1 MHFIPIK
8 TRIFNP
14 PQDNLF
20 SVLDESLTDVQEG
33 DVIVVTSKV
42 VSIHEGRCVPIEGTD
57 KRALV
62 KREADYIINEPDWAY
77 PLTITHH
84 TLLSA
89 AGIDES
95 NSAGYYTLL
104 PEKPF
109 DSAKVIHQYLTERF
123 SLKNIGV
130 IITDSHSL
138 PFRYGAMSVSIG
150 YWGFVPVESHVGKSD
165 LFGRVMQFSSTNIVD
180 SISAACALVTG
191 ECDESTP
198 IVIARDVPTVTFTDT
213 DVREK
218 LIIPPDQ
225 DIYKSLFK
233 DFKKPEQY

>member
-1 MHFIPIK
+1 MHYIPIK
-8 TRIFNP
+8 TRTFIP

-20 SVLDESLTDVQEG
+20 TVLDESLTDVQEG

-42 VSIHEGRCVPIEGTD
+42 VSIHEGRCVPMEGTD
-57 KRALV
+57 KSELV
-62 KREADYIINEPDWAY
+62 RREAEYIFNPEDRVH

-84 TLLSA
+84 ALISA

-95 NSAGYYTLL
+95 NSSGYYTLL

-109 DSAKVIHQYLTERF
+109 ESAQEIYQYLRKRF
-123 SLKNIGV
+123 NREHLGV

-138 PFRYGAMSVSIG
+138 LFRYGAMSVSIG
-150 YWGFVPVESHVGKSD
+150 YWGFVPVESHVGRAD
-165 LFGRVMQFSSTNIVD
+165 LFGRLMKFSSTNIVD
-180 SISAACALVTG
+180 SISAGCALVTG
-191 ECDESTP
+191 ECDESQP
-198 IVIARDVPTVTFTDT
+198 VVIVRNVPNVVFTDV

-218 LIIPPDQ
+218 LLIPFEE

-233 DFKKPEQY
+233 DFKKLK

>member
-1 MHFIPIK
+1 MHYIPIK
-8 TRIFNP
+8 TRTFIP

-20 SVLDESLTDVQEG
+20 AVLDESLTDVQES

-42 VSIHEGRCVPIEGTD
+42 VSIHEGRCVPMEGTD
-57 KRALV
+57 KSELV
-62 KREADYIINEPDWAY
+62 RQEAEYIFNPEDRVH

-84 TLLSA
+84 ALISA

-95 NSAGYYTLL
+95 NSSGYYTLL

-109 DSAKVIHQYLTERF
+109 ESAQEIYQYLKKRF
-123 SLKNIGV
+123 NREHLGV

-150 YWGFVPVESHVGKSD
+150 YWGFVPVESHVGRAD
-165 LFGRVMQFSSTNIVD
+165 LFGRLMKFSSTNIVD
-180 SISAACALVTG
+180 SISAGCALVTG
-191 ECDESTP
+191 ECDESQP
-198 IVIARDVPTVTFTDT
+198 VVIVRNVPNVIFTDV

-218 LIIPPDQ
+218 LLIPFEE

-233 DFKKPEQY
+233 DFKKLK